1 MVHGN
6 SWVKNIDEYRVMT
19 VTCSDNNTW
28 NVNVRKWKCPWSI
41 YNTAWRIISII
52 TIGPFTFCF
61 QTPNHILPSNK
72 MNSVS
77 KQWSLEV
84 FPKSCVTG
92 SKQQIPNGATFLCF
106 TGNSCPK
113 KRESGDV
120 FGVELVTN
128 LHVHLKIRPQIPRWY
143 HKKPLKT
150 YTFKGLLLVS
160 PELPWNSLSKEI
172 FRISPPTFARPFV
185 LSRNPTLNLT
195 VRVLQL
201 GTGFQ
206 QTKDAREFEVVARKV
221 HERQVWSRN
230 TRNTWPEGWGKMS
243 GFEGV

>member
-1 MVHGN
+1 ME
-6 SWVKNIDEYRVMT
+6 SRSLSKKLCYRVKTTNPKRSNLPLFYGKLMPKET
-19 VTCSDNNTW
+19 RIWGRFWSRTGYKPTCS
-28 NVNVRKWKCPWSI
+28 
-41 YNTAWRIISII
+41 
-52 TIGPFTFCF
+52 
-61 QTPNHILPSNK
+61 
-72 MNSVS
+72 
-77 KQWSLEV
+77 
-84 FPKSCVTG
+84 
-92 SKQQIPNGATFLCF
+92 
-106 TGNSCPK
+106 
-113 KRESGDV
+113 
-120 FGVELVTN
+120 
-128 LHVHLKIRPQIPRWY
+128 LKIRPQIPRWY